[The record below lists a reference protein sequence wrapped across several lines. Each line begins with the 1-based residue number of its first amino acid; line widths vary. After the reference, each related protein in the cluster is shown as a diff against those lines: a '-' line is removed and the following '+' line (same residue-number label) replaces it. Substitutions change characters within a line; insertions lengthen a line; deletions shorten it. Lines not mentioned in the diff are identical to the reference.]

1 MSQQSSRTPL
11 RLLLP
16 AAAAACLAL
25 SACGS
30 SPGPSM
36 EELESQVA
44 PSTDA
49 AAPVADPSA
58 LAELRFDPEK
68 VTCDPRIT
76 TNARGAWET
85 SAPRTEVSKSAPL
98 KLRDNNGSG
107 DVPVTATVSAPDGT
121 TYKAEAS
128 VSADKWVE
136 LAFPGDF
143 TDASLAPGPFTVVWT
158 TDKGAYI
165 ACDGFKGA

>member
-1 MSQQSSRTPL
+1 MSQQLSRTSL

-30 SPGPSM
+30 DPGPSM

-68 VTCDPRIT
+68 VACSPRIT
-76 TNARGAWET
+76 ANARGAWET
-85 SAPRTEVSKSAPL
+85 AAPRTDVSESAPL
-98 KLRDNNGSG
+98 KLRNNNGAG
-107 DVPVTATVSAPDGT
+107 DAPVTATVSAPDGT
-121 TYKAEAS
+121 TYKADGS
-128 VSADKWVE
+128 ISGDTWVE

-143 TDASLAPGPFTVVWT
+143 EDASLAEGAFTVVWT
-158 TDKGAYI
+158 TDQGAYV